1 MIINR
6 KKISKLAFLKIFV
19 AMQFIILGASVSFS
33 AQLSGYVTRVE
44 PLLNMVA
51 IDGRL
56 TEVSGEAKIY
66 RGFSEKNT
74 ENVNSVRINN
84 YVMYRVYK
92 NKIVELRIF
101 EKPIDP
107 IRIVPLVESSK

>member
-1 MIINR
+1 MIPNWT
-6 KKISKLAFLKIFV
+6 KMSKLTALKIFI
-19 AMQFIILGASVSFS
+19 ATQFILFCASASFS
-33 AQLSGYVTRVE
+33 AQSSGYITRVE

-56 TEVSGEAKIY
+56 REVSGEAKIY

-74 ENVNSVRINN
+74 ENINSVRINN

-101 EKPIDP
+101 DKPIDP
-107 IRIVPLVESSK
+107 VRIVPLVESSK

>member
-1 MIINR
+1 MNINR
-6 KKISKLAFLKIFV
+6 KKISKLAVLKIFV
-19 AMQFIILGASVSFS
+19 AMQFILFGSSISFS
-33 AQLSGYVTRVE
+33 AQLSGHVTRVE

-51 IDGRL
+51 VDGRL
-56 TEVSGEAKIY
+56 KEVSGEAKIY
-66 RGFSEKNT
+66 RGFSEKHT
-74 ENVNSVRINN
+74 ENLNSVRINN

-107 IRIVPLVESSK
+107 VRIVPLVESSK